1 MIVSDIPN
9 VSVNQNQID
18 GDRISAEMQYHPA
31 DSRRGAMVKAT
42 QALVIS
48 EVVRQRAVDLGIWPE
63 DMALESHQEETLIE
77 QLIEADAHLPSAS
90 KTECEHFYQTNK
102 DKFRTAP
109 LLEVR
114 HILLVADPDDIQQ
127 RGEAREV
134 ADTLLEQV
142 TKSPTEF
149 AQLASRH
156 SGCPSAQMGGNL
168 GQITKGQ
175 TVPEF
180 ERQIFAAPE
189 GLMSTPVE
197 SRYGFH
203 LVEIVRRVEGKPL
216 PFEHVKKDIQDYLD
230 TKVKRKTIAQYITQ
244 LLSTADIQGFD
255 FGLDG
260 SPLMQ

>member
-1 MIVSDIPN
+1 MIVSDIPS
-9 VSVNQNQID
+9 VSVNHSQID
-18 GDRISAEMQYHPA
+18 GNRISAEMQYHPS

-42 QALVIS
+42 QALIIS
-48 EVVRQRAVDLGIWPE
+48 EVVRQRAVELEIWPA
-63 DMALESHQEETLIE
+63 DKPLESHQEEPLIE
-77 QLIEADAHLPSAS
+77 QLIEADANLPCAT
-90 KTECEHFYQTNK
+90 KAECAHFYQTNE

-127 RGEAREV
+127 RGEAREM
-134 ADTLLEQV
+134 ADTLLQQLSQ
-142 TKSPTEF
+142 TPGEF
-149 AQLASRH
+149 SQLASRH

-216 PFEHVKKDIQDYLD
+216 PFEHVRKDIQDYLD

>member
-9 VSVNQNQID
+9 ISVNQSQID
-18 GDRISAEMQYHPA
+18 GNRISAEMQYHPA

-42 QALVIS
+42 QALIIS
-48 EVVRQRAVDLGIWPE
+48 EVVRQRAIEVGVWPA
-63 DMALESHQEETLIE
+63 DKPLESHQEESLIE
-77 QLIEADAHLPSAS
+77 QLIETDTHLPCATR
-90 KTECEHFYQTNK
+90 TECEHFYQTNEE
-102 DKFRTAP
+102 KFRTAP

-134 ADTLLEQV
+134 ADSLLKQLSEN
-142 TKSPTEF
+142 PAEF
-149 AQLASRH
+149 AELASRH

-180 ERQIFAAPE
+180 ERQIFAASE
-189 GLMSTPVE
+189 GLMRTPVE

-203 LVEIVRRVEGKPL
+203 LIDIVRRVEGKPL
-216 PFEHVKKDIQDYLD
+216 PFEHVKQDIQEYLD
-230 TKVKRKTIAQYITQ
+230 TKVKRKTIAQYITT
-244 LLSTADIQGFD
+244 LLSEADIQGFD

>member
-1 MIVSDIPN
+1 MIVSDIPS
-9 VSVNQNQID
+9 VSVNKNNID
-18 GDRISAEMQYHPA
+18 GDKISAEMQYHPA

-48 EVVRQRAVDLGIWPE
+48 EIVRQRAVEIGIWPE
-63 DMALESHQEETLIE
+63 DKALESHQEEALIE

-90 KTECEHFYQTNK
+90 NTECEHFYRTNES
-102 DKFRTAP
+102 KFRTAP

-127 RGEAREV
+127 RALAREL
-134 ADTLLEQV
+134 ADTLLQQLTE
-142 TKSPTEF
+142 SPAEF
-149 AQLASRH
+149 AELASRH

-189 GLMSTPVE
+189 GLMNTPVE

-203 LVEIVRRVEGKPL
+203 LVDVVRRVEGKPL
-216 PFEHVKKDIQDYLD
+216 PFEHVKQDIQDYLN
-230 TKVKRKTIAQYITQ
+230 TKVKRKTIAQYITT
-244 LLSTADIQGFD
+244 LLSAADIQGFD